1 MTITLQ
7 REATAEM
14 IRRML
19 SGTDH
24 RDLVV
29 DMIDAAFVST
39 VVQFF
44 EKVVRAKMR
53 KRPITLD
60 WYRENFLSWHQDKA
74 DIAMNAGLNMKTISN
89 KRQTTR
95 KEIVVEEAL
104 NHHGKFVELVELLIN
119 DNVNVDLSLTLRD
132 VTVHLDL
139 NESMIVINALAV
151 RRAAISGGAWS
162 TAGKQVES
170 PLMEV
175 LCRLFGVEEQYFTRS
190 FASDGSLREVDFY
203 LLPPEGNRVRCEV
216 KTMGRGNPESADT
229 VFARESK
236 VFVASTL
243 SDTNKTQLDEWG
255 VFWTELQVRN
265 GFLRFQNTLANLD
278 IPHSGLPESQD
289 YTPYIE
295 RAIQDT
301 FRF

>member
-7 REATAEM
+7 PEATADM

-19 SGTDH
+19 KGGDH

-44 EKVVRAKMR
+44 EKVVRAKLNDNL
-53 KRPITLD
+53 ITLD
-60 WYRENFLSWHQDKA
+60 WYKENFLRWDQDKN
-74 DIAMNAGLNMKTISN
+74 DIALNAGLNVKTIEN

-95 KEIVVEEAL
+95 KEIVFEEAL
-104 NHHGKFVELVELLIN
+104 NHHDKFVELVELLLDDNIN
-119 DNVNVDLSLTLRD
+119 VKLSLTMKG
-132 VTVHLDL
+132 VTVDLDL

-175 LCRLFGVEEQYFTRS
+175 LCRLFGVDEQHFTRS
-190 FASDGSLREVDFY
+190 VASDGSLREVDFY
-203 LLPPEGNRVRCEV
+203 LLPPSGGKVRCEV
-216 KTMGRGNPESADT
+216 KTMGKGNPESADA
-229 VFARESK
+229 VRARESK

-243 SDTNKTQLDEWG
+243 SDTNKTQLDDWG
-255 VFWTELQVRN
+255 VLWTELQVTH
-265 GFLRFQNTLANLD
+265 GFLRFQKTLHGLD
-278 IPHSGLPESQD
+278 IPYSALSVQHD
-289 YTPYIE
+289 YTSDIE
-295 RAIQDT
+295 RAIQNT

>member
-7 REATAEM
+7 PEATAEM

-19 SGTDH
+19 RGTDH

-44 EKVVRAKMR
+44 EKVVRAKLNDDL
-53 KRPITLD
+53 ITLD
-60 WYRENFLSWHQDKA
+60 WYKENFLSWHQDKD
-74 DIAMNAGLNMKTISN
+74 DIAWNAGLNVKTIKN
-89 KRQTTR
+89 KRKTT
-95 KEIVVEEAL
+95 KKQIVFEEAM
-104 NHHGKFVELVELLIN
+104 NHHDKFVQLVELLRN
-119 DNVNVDLSLTLRD
+119 DNINVNLSLTIKR
-132 VTVHLDL
+132 VTVDLDL
-139 NESMIVINALAV
+139 NESMIVINVLAV
-151 RRAAISGGAWS
+151 RRAAIVGGAWS

-175 LCRLFGVEEQYFTRS
+175 MCRLFGVEEQYFTRS

-203 LLPPEGNRVRCEV
+203 LLPPGGNRIRCEV
-216 KTMGRGNPESADT
+216 KTMGMGNPEGADA
-229 VFARESK
+229 VIARESD

-243 SDTNKTQLDEWG
+243 SDTNKTQLDDLG
-255 VFWTELQVRN
+255 VHWTELQVKH
-265 GFLRFQNTLANLD
+265 GFLRFQKTLRGLN
-278 IPHSGLPESQD
+278 IPYSALTERDD
-289 YTPYIE
+289 YTLDIE
-295 RAIQDT
+295 RAIQNT